1 MARYLTAKAHALTHL
16 AGTPHDPGA
25 VIAADRPQDSLVH
38 PHPAALI
45 QGAIQFY
52 EHAASTASPRGS
64 TGILRSLA
72 TTAGAELKQS
82 NPLADNATTP
92 ASGEFDSI
100 ARAINDLVLI
110 TVSRRNRFTD
120 NEIEQ
125 LLDIV
130 DPMYYYIT
138 AGRN

>member
-1 MARYLTAKAHALTHL
+1 VARFLTAKAHTLTDL
-16 AGTPHDPGA
+16 AATPNNPSA
-25 VIAADRPQDSLVH
+25 TIAAHRSQDSLVH

-72 TTAGAELKQS
+72 VTAGAELARS
-82 NPLADNATTP
+82 NPLADNASTP
-92 ASGEFDSI
+92 ASNEFDSI

-120 NEIEQ
+120 NEIEH